1 MGVPVSLLSA
11 LCLLVLAVFAF
22 AAGRRAAIGLAH
34 DAGARLH
41 SQPVYHGAYWTLS
54 AAGGPLALLALYA
67 VIGDAV
73 VDALTAR
80 VMTEPLESVSRE
92 QTQLFLRDAR
102 AIARG
107 APDLA
112 SEVTPAREA
121 GASALRSVDRAVSVA
136 VAIAMAAWALGGF
149 LRARGRLRRAFP
161 ARTRVEAVAR
171 GALALCSAV
180 AVITTV
186 GIVLSLAFESA
197 RFFMRV
203 SPLEFFFGLDWDP
216 QTSIRADQVGA
227 AGAFGVVP
235 LLYGTMFITTI
246 ALAVA
251 APIGLFAAIY
261 LSEYASPRRRAVMKP
276 ALEVLAGVPTVV
288 YGFFA
293 LLTLGPFIRQAAALA
308 GVDAPAQTALAA
320 GLVMGIMIVPFISS
334 LSDDVINAI
343 PQTLRDGSYALGA
356 TPSETVR
363 QVVLPAALPGIMGA
377 VLLAVSRAAGET
389 MIVVMAAGLA
399 DAITVNPLASVTT
412 MTVQI
417 VNLLAGDQ
425 EFDSA
430 KTLSAFAIGLT
441 LFAVTLALNIIALTI
456 VRRYRERYE

>member
-1 MGVPVSLLSA
+1 MGLPISLLSA
-11 LCLLVLAVFAF
+11 LCLVVLAVFAF
-22 AAGRRAAIGLAH
+22 AAGRRAAVGLAH
-34 DAGARLH
+34 QAGPRLH
-41 SQPVYHGAYWTLS
+41 SQPVYHGAYWMLS
-54 AAGGPLALLALYA
+54 AAGGPFLILVTFAL
-67 VIGDAV
+67 IGDAV
-73 VDALTAR
+73 IDALTAR
-80 VMTEPLESVSRE
+80 AMAEVLQDASRE
-92 QTQLFLRDAR
+92 QVQLFLRDSR
-102 AIARG
+102 AIAGG
-107 APDLA
+107 AADVA
-112 SEVTPAREA
+112 SAVTSEREA
-121 GASALRSVDRAVSVA
+121 GAAALLRIDRTVSLGVA
-136 VAIAMAAWALGGF
+136 CVMSAWALVGYV
-149 LRARGRLRRAFP
+149 RARGRLAPAFP

-171 GALALCSAV
+171 GALALCSAL
-180 AVITTV
+180 AVVTTV

-197 RFFMRV
+197 RFFLRV

-216 QTSIRADQVGA
+216 QTSIREDQVGA
-227 AGAFGVVP
+227 SGAFGVVP
-235 LLYGTMFITTI
+235 LLYGTMFITAI

-251 APIGLFAAIY
+251 TPIGLFAAIY
-261 LSEYASPRRRAVMKP
+261 LSEYASPRQRAVIKP

-293 LLTLGPFIRQAAALA
+293 LLTLGPFIREVAALA

-343 PQTLRDGSYALGA
+343 PQTLRDGSFALGA